1 MRENLEGKYT
11 DSRNVSI
18 RTVADII
25 YVRYTVEDGTVL
37 IDKWKRIGDTGDTLE
52 CVATRVYI
60 TSP

>member
-1 MRENLEGKYT
+1 MRENIEGKYT

-37 IDKWKRIGDTGDTLE
+37 IDKWKRTGDTLE
-52 CVATRVYI
+52 CVATRVY
-60 TSP
+60 